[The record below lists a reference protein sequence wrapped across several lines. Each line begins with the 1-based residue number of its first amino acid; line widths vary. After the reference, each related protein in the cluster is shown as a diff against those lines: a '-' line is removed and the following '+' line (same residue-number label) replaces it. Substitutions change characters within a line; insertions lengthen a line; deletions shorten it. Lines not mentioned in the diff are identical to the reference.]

1 MSEFPRKSFAAAAC
15 LVVVSLTSAC
25 AGAGASAPRDITG
38 AELYRACVSCHGPD
52 GAGDI
57 TQGAPTIAG
66 LPEWYVASQLER
78 FQNGIRGK
86 HPDDVQGLRM
96 RPMSLQVRSED
107 ERKAVAAYIA
117 GLPRVRNEGTIHGAD
132 AAAGQTSYMM
142 CMACHGPNGEG
153 NQAVNAPPL
162 AGLDDWYVAATIRKF
177 RAGIR
182 GAAPGDAFGP
192 IMAPMSMAIPPDA
205 IDNVAAYVHS
215 LTPPAATAEPAAAP
229 QP

>member
-1 MSEFPRKSFAAAAC
+1 
-15 LVVVSLTSAC
+15 
-25 AGAGASAPRDITG
+25 
-38 AELYRACVSCHGPD
+38 VSCHGPE

-66 LPEWYVASQLER
+66 LPEWYVAAQLER
-78 FQNGIRGK
+78 FQTGVRGK

-96 RPMSLQVRSED
+96 RPMSLQVQSEA
-107 ERKAVAAYIA
+107 ERNAVAAYVA
-117 GLPRVRNEGTIHGAD
+117 GLPRAKNEATIHGAD
-132 AAAGQTSYMM
+132 PAAGQATYMM

-162 AGLDDWYVAATIRKF
+162 AGLDDWYVAASIRKF
-177 RAGIR
+177 RSGIR
-182 GAAPGDAFGP
+182 GTAPGDTLGP
-192 IMAPMSMAIPPDA
+192 IMAPMSMAIQPEA

-215 LTPPAATAEPAAAP
+215 LTPPASAP